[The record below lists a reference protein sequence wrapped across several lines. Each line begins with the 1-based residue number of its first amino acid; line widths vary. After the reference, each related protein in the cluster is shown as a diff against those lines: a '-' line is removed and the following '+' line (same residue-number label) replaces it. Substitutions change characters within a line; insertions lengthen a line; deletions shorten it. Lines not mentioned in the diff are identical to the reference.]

1 MSDQGNASVNGRAAA
16 AIEAAR
22 FGLRVFPV
30 APRGKKPLLR
40 GWQSSATSDPD
51 VVEAIWASRP
61 EANIGVACG
70 GGLIVVDTDT
80 PAGEEAVRELCV
92 AKTATVT
99 TGRGRHFYLRG
110 ESRNRTDLLP
120 GVDVRGA
127 GGYVVGPGSL
137 HTSGTEYRW
146 ELPPWKVEP
155 APLPPALLA
164 LLAEKQKRRNASPL
178 PAAIERGMR
187 NSTLFRLACG
197 LRGISGLGFEE
208 CFAAVAWANK
218 LRCKPPLDEDEVERI
233 ARAAATSYDAA
244 PLWATDPIA
253 FAEDPTLGSK
263 ERHLLVALAASCEAI
278 PAWLHTESPRDP
290 ADRHARRAHH
300 RQNRRTNERDG
311 SKQPLGAGP
320 RWSRGATARS
330 GRPTECHRG
339 VAPCGRRNG
348 RTCAWRNTRLRLR
361 PRSRARR
368 QKDRQR
374 SSRATPVRPQPSP
387 RGVDLSLR

>member
-1 MSDQGNASVNGRAAA
+1 MQGQRNAPVNGRAAA
-16 AIEAAR
+16 AIEATR

-51 VVEAIWASRP
+51 VAEAIWASRP

-80 PAGEEAVRELCV
+80 PAGEEAVRELGV

-137 HTSGTEYRW
+137 HPSGTEYRW

-155 APLPPALLA
+155 APLPPGLLA
-164 LLAEKQKRRNASPL
+164 ILTEKQKRRNSSPL
-178 PAAIERGMR
+178 PAAIELGTR

-208 CFAAVAWANK
+208 CLATVSCANK
-218 LRCKPPLDEDEVERI
+218 LRCKSPLDEDEVERI
-233 ARAAATSYDAA
+233 ARAATSYDAA
-244 PLWATDPIA
+244 PLWVTDPIA
-253 FAEDPTLGSK
+253 FAEDPTLGTK
-263 ERHLLVALAASCEAI
+263 ERHLLIALARYCDYEGVCWPGIRQLSAATGMASNTVERATQGLASRSRI
-278 PAWLHTESPRDP
+278 TVEPRG
-290 ADRHARRAHH
+290 RRKSKLYRLLDKPEGSYLSTTAAEGGSSVLDG
-300 RQNRRTNERDG
+300 RT
-311 SKQPLGAGP
+311 P
-320 RWSRGATARS
+320 
-330 GRPTECHRG
+330 G
-339 VAPCGRRNG
+339 VA
-348 RTCAWRNTRLRLR
+348 A
-361 PRSRARR
+361 
-368 QKDRQR
+368 
-374 SSRATPVRPQPSP
+374 
-387 RGVDLSLR
+387 